1 MPEAH
6 KVERVKGIEPSSQ
19 AWEACVLPL
28 NYTRAEHIKRK
39 IYQRTAEI
47 AIFLWFDAK
56 IPHCKKQ
63 YLLCSNDPNQKS
75 HPQLLHPACT
85 YYSRASSC
93 HRNAQTDMGDPIS
106 RSTSS
111 YVISHIKML
120 ILIWHHPYRK
130 ST

>member
-1 MPEAH
+1 MPEVH

-63 YLLCSNDPNQKS
+63 YLLCSKD
-75 HPQLLHPACT
+75 
-85 YYSRASSC
+85 
-93 HRNAQTDMGDPIS
+93 
-106 RSTSS
+106 
-111 YVISHIKML
+111 
-120 ILIWHHPYRK
+120 RK
-130 ST
+130 STRLNSSHVAISYAVLCLNKKNNIIRFII